1 MFQNWKTCFEEHLQT
16 AASIRCHF
24 DTTNQKQSGLCTTY
38 SFKILALSKIMKIIS
53 KKYILQFSYNITT
66 RTNYDGTVTCK
77 VTLDKSIVPIED
89 GVQKTKFS

>member
-1 MFQNWKTCFEEHLQT
+1 
-16 AASIRCHF
+16 
-24 DTTNQKQSGLCTTY
+24 
-38 SFKILALSKIMKIIS
+38 MKIIS

-89 GVQKTKFS
+89 GV